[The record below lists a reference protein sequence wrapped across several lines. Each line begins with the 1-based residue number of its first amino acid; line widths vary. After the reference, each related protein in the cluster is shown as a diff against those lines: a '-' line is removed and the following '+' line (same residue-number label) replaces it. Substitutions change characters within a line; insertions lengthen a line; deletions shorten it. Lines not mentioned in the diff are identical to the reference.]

1 MNPISLASGVVP
13 ECGPLDTIRAAAAGG
28 FDAVGL
34 WIEPP
39 NWTRSLEQ
47 NCKATLAETGLSVLD
62 VEVVW
67 FKPGP
72 DDSNHRRCIDIGAA
86 LGARNVL
93 VVSSDTDMGANAAKL
108 AALCEHAQPI
118 GLRVCLEFGV
128 FTEIKTITQALA
140 VIEAADH
147 PLAGLLIDPLHLARS
162 GGSPVDVARVPRDR
176 LPYSQFCDAP
186 AAGPVPTDVDGI
198 LREALDERLQAGEG
212 QLPLAA
218 LLRALPNDVPLS
230 IELRSKAL
238 RERWADPGERALA
251 TARATRKFLNAHVGG
266 AARQPRS

>member
-13 ECGPLDTIRAAAAGG
+13 EFGPVETIRAAAAGG

-39 NWTRSLEQ
+39 KWTPSIEHE
-47 NCKATLAETGLSVLD
+47 CKAALADSGLQLLD

-72 DDSNHRRCIDIGAA
+72 PDPDHRRCLDIGAA

-93 VVSSDTDMGANAAKL
+93 VVSSDADTGANAAKL
-108 AALCEHAQPI
+108 AALCEHAKPL
-118 GLRVCLEFGV
+118 GLRVCLEFGL
-128 FTEIKTITQALA
+128 FTEVKTIGQALA
-140 VIEAADH
+140 VIEAAGH
-147 PLAGLLIDPLHLARS
+147 PVAGLLIDPLHLSRS
-162 GGSPVDVARVPRDR
+162 GGTPADVARVSRDR
-176 LPYSQFCDAP
+176 LPYAQFCDAP
-186 AAGPVPTDVDGI
+186 AQRPLPNDAEGI
-198 LREALDERLQAGEG
+198 LREALDERLQTGEG
-212 QLPLAA
+212 QLPLGA
-218 LLRALPNDVPLS
+218 LLKALPKDVPLS

-251 TARATRKFLNAHVGG
+251 TAQATRRFL
-266 AARQPRS
+266 AATTHS

>member
-1 MNPISLASGVVP
+1 MNLISLASGVVP
-13 ECGPLDTIRAAAAGG
+13 EFGPVETIRAAATGG

-39 NWTRSLEQ
+39 SWSASLERK
-47 NCKATLAETGLSVLD
+47 CTSALADSGLTLLD

-72 DDSNHRRCIDIGAA
+72 SDPDHRRCLDIGAA

-93 VVSSDTDMGANAAKL
+93 VVSSDADPVANAAKL
-108 AALCEHAQPI
+108 AELCEHAEPL

-128 FTEIKTITQALA
+128 FTEVKTLQQALE
-140 VIEAADH
+140 VIATADH

-162 GGSPVDVARVPRDR
+162 GGSPDDVRRVPREL
-176 LPYSQFCDAP
+176 LPYSQFCDAW
-186 AAGPVPTDVDGI
+186 AQGPLPSDYDGI
-198 LREALDERLQAGEG
+198 LREALDERLQTGEG
-212 QLPLAA
+212 QLPLEE
-218 LLRALPNDVPLS
+218 LLDALPHNVPLS

-238 RERWADPGERALA
+238 RDGWADPGERAHA
-251 TARATRKFLNAHVGG
+251 TAQATRRFLRKVSGSV
-266 AARQPRS
+266 RSP